1 MSMAAVIESIERDA
15 FTQCGGIKLAQSQID
30 GMNMALS
37 HGNSIE
43 IHPAKD
49 GVKIY
54 EIKKKVI
61 K

>member
-15 FTQCGGIKLAQSQID
+15 FAQCEGVKLSQSQID

-43 IHPAKD
+43 IHPAKG

-54 EIKKKVI
+54 EVRKKTIK
-61 K
+61 